1 MTDQTLS
8 RLYHCVYKLDYHLA
22 LITKY
27 RRKCMTRIMLERLG
41 ILCRYVAAKWECGGV
56 EPNGIS
62 PYSADVMGCRAGLA
76 PPTMLRIPRAPRQ
89 GCRQSSAAFPLRGGT
104 GSGRDRND
112 LRRPAARPYFATR
125 PML

>member
-76 PPTMLRIPRAPRQ
+76 PPATPGIPATLRIARM
-89 GCRQSSAAFPLRGGT
+89 
-104 GSGRDRND
+104 
-112 LRRPAARPYFATR
+112 PAGQARPYR
-125 PML
+125 VPWSP